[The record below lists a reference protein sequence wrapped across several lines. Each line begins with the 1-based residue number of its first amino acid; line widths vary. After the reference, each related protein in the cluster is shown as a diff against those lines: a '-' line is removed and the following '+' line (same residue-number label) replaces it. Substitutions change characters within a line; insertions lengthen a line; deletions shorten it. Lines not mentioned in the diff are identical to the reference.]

1 MWITA
6 SYKQISGA
14 YLLSIHVHVHVCAEI
29 QYVYMYIREFLGGG
43 SPRVPPLLCIIL
55 TCMYMHMC
63 MYMYNVCVHVH
74 VMNMS
79 VCVGA
84 RYTQD
89 GNYGLGV
96 WVEGKS
102 LTLLSSANCGYTQL
116 DEENS
121 YICTCTCRYLVYSEP
136 SPHSPL
142 SECVHTCMHMY
153 MYMCIYMYMQC
164 SIIHVP

>member
-1 MWITA
+1 M
-6 SYKQISGA
+6 YM
-14 YLLSIHVHVHVCAEI
+14 YM
-29 QYVYMYIREFLGGG
+29 YVYVQKYSTCTCTCTSGNSWEGG

-55 TCMYMHMC
+55 TCIYMHVC

-116 DEENS
+116 DKGNS
-121 YICTCTCRYLVYSEP
+121 YICTCRYLVYSEP

-142 SECVHTCMHMY
+142 SECVHVVHTLY
-153 MYMCIYMYMQC
+153 MYTCTC
-164 SIIHVP
+164 TCTV